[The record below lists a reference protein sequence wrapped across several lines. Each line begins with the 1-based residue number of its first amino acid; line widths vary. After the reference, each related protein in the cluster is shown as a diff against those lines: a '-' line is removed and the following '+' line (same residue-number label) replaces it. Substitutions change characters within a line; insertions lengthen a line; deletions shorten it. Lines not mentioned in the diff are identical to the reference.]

1 MKKYKFMGGTPV
13 PVRPTAHHIN
23 GVEVPIQVKATDLVS
38 ESNCIVVR
46 HCGEQEEENLRPVGD
61 ERDSA

>member
-1 MKKYKFMGGTPV
+1 V